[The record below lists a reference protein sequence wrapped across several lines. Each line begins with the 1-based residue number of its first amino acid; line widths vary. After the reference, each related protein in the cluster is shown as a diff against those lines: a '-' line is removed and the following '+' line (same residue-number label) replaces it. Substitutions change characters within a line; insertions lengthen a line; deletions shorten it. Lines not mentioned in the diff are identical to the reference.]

1 MMKDRRL
8 IICVWIVL
16 LAACPLVAAAFDY
29 RDLTNQFAHPAQS
42 EKKPGISL
50 DEAVSRA
57 RRQSDDKV
65 LSAETVRVDGRRVHR
80 IKVLTGQ
87 GRVKHVQIDADTGR
101 PAARRR

>member
-1 MMKDRRL
+1 MMIDRRL
-8 IICVWIVL
+8 VIGAWTILL
-16 LAACPLVAAAFDY
+16 LARPPVAAGFDI
-29 RDLTNQFAHPAQS
+29 RELTNQFAHPSHS
-42 EKKPGISL
+42 EKRGISL

-57 RRQSDDKV
+57 RRKSDDKV

-80 IKVLTGQ
+80 IKILTSQ

>member
-1 MMKDRRL
+1 MMIDRRL
-8 IICVWIVL
+8 VIGVWIILL
-16 LAACPLVAAAFDY
+16 LARPPVSAAFDF
-29 RDLTNQFAHPAQS
+29 RELTNQFAHPSHS
-42 EKKPGISL
+42 EKRGISL

-57 RRQSDDKV
+57 RRKSDDKV

-80 IKVLTGQ
+80 IKILTSQ

>member
-1 MMKDRRL
+1 MIYRRL
-8 IICVWIVL
+8 IICAWIML
-16 LAACPLVAAAFDY
+16 LAAGPRVAVCFDF
-29 RDLTNQFAHPAQS
+29 RDFSNQFAQPAS
-42 EKKPGISL
+42 AEGRGISL

-57 RRQSDDKV
+57 RRQSDGKI

-80 IKVLTGQ
+80 IKILTSQ

>member
-1 MMKDRRL
+1 MIEGRL
-8 IICVWIVL
+8 IICAWIIL
-16 LAACPLVAAAFDY
+16 LTACPQMATAFDLK
-29 RDLTNQFAHPAQS
+29 DLTNQFAHPSHS
-42 EKKPGISL
+42 EKRGISL

-57 RRQSDDKV
+57 RRQSDDKI

-80 IKVLTGQ
+80 IKVLTNR

>member
-1 MMKDRRL
+1 MMVDRRL
-8 IICVWIVL
+8 VIGAWTILL
-16 LAACPLVAAAFDY
+16 LARPPVAAGFDI
-29 RDLTNQFAHPAQS
+29 RELTNQFAHPSHS
-42 EKKPGISL
+42 EKRGISL

-57 RRQSDDKV
+57 RRKSDDKV

-80 IKVLTGQ
+80 IKILTSQ

>member
-1 MMKDRRL
+1 MTIDRRL
-8 IICVWIVL
+8 VIGAWTIL
-16 LAACPLVAAAFDY
+16 LLVRPPVAAGFDI
-29 RDLTNQFAHPAQS
+29 RELTNQFAHPSHS
-42 EKKPGISL
+42 EKRGISL

-57 RRQSDDKV
+57 RGKSDDKV

-80 IKVLTGQ
+80 IKILTSQ

>member
-1 MMKDRRL
+1 MMIDRRL
-8 IICVWIVL
+8 VIGAWTILL
-16 LAACPLVAAAFDY
+16 LARPPAAAGFDI
-29 RDLTNQFAHPAQS
+29 RELTNQFAHPSHS
-42 EKKPGISL
+42 EKRGISL

-57 RRQSDDKV
+57 RRKSDDKV

-80 IKVLTGQ
+80 IKILTSQ

>member
-1 MMKDRRL
+1 MIDRRL
-8 IICVWIVL
+8 VIGAWTILL
-16 LAACPLVAAAFDY
+16 LARPPAAAGFDI
-29 RDLTNQFAHPAQS
+29 RELTNQFAHPSHS
-42 EKKPGISL
+42 EKRGISL

-57 RRQSDDKV
+57 RRKSDDKV

-80 IKVLTGQ
+80 IKILTSQ

>member
-1 MMKDRRL
+1 MVDRRL
-8 IICVWIVL
+8 VIGAWTILL
-16 LAACPLVAAAFDY
+16 LARPPVAAGFDI
-29 RDLTNQFAHPAQS
+29 RELTNQFAHPSHS
-42 EKKPGISL
+42 EKRGISL

-57 RRQSDDKV
+57 RRKSDDKV

-80 IKVLTGQ
+80 IKILTSQ

>member
-1 MMKDRRL
+1 MMIDRRL
-8 IICVWIVL
+8 VIGAWTILL
-16 LAACPLVAAAFDY
+16 LARPPVAAGFDI
-29 RDLTNQFAHPAQS
+29 RELTNQFAHPSHS
-42 EKKPGISL
+42 EKRGISL

-57 RRQSDDKV
+57 RKKSDDKV

-80 IKVLTGQ
+80 IKILTSQ

>member
-1 MMKDRRL
+1 MINGRL
-8 IICVWIVL
+8 IICAWIIL
-16 LAACPLVAAAFDY
+16 LAACPLVAAAFDFK
-29 RDLTNQFAHPAQS
+29 DLTNQFAHPSHS
-42 EKKPGISL
+42 EKQGISL

-57 RRQSDDKV
+57 RRQSDDKI

-101 PAARRR
+101 PASRRR

>member
-1 MMKDRRL
+1 MMVDRRL
-8 IICVWIVL
+8 VIGAWTILL
-16 LAACPLVAAAFDY
+16 LARPPAAAGFDI
-29 RDLTNQFAHPAQS
+29 RELTNQFAHPSHS
-42 EKKPGISL
+42 EKRGISL

-57 RRQSDDKV
+57 RRKSDDKV

-80 IKVLTGQ
+80 IKILTSQ